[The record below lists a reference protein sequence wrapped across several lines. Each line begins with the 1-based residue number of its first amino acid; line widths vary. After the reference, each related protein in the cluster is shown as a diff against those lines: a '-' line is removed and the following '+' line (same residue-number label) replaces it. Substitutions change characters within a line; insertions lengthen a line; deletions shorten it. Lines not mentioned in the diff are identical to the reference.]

1 MSDQPPTSQD
11 PPLSPEWREWP
22 GGYSQPGYSPLYG
35 GAPSQPP
42 NYLPPPQTGYPP
54 VVAYPVYSAP
64 MEPAEIGNRF
74 AAVGL
79 VFAIISLVAFLVG
92 VLYIFLTMTEGYN
105 SLFCGLVSSILGIV
119 LSARGRHS
127 AKRKAMAT
135 VGLILSI
142 VVLVL
147 LLLFVALSIV
157 AR

>member
-22 GGYSQPGYSPLYG
+22 GGYAQPGYLPPYG
-35 GAPSQPP
+35 VAPSQPP

-54 VVAYPVYSAP
+54 VVAYPVYSAT
-64 MEPAEIGNRF
+64 MDPAEIGNRF

-92 VLYIFLTMTEGYN
+92 VLYIFLMMTGGYD

-119 LSARGRHS
+119 LSVRGRHS
-127 AKRKAMAT
+127 TRRRTMAT

-142 VVLVL
+142 VVLVVL
-147 LLLFVALSIV
+147 VLFVALSIV
-157 AR
+157 TR